1 MKKTNLRKNKGIT
14 LIALVIT
21 IIVLLILAG
30 IAISMLSGENG
41 ILRKAAEAKTK
52 TEEGQNQE
60 STALATM
67 DLETYFLTSNSQYKC
82 SNGFITGITVG
93 TKVSEFQSA
102 LPDGYTVKAEDGT
115 DKFTATDT
123 GKEDGIPIVATG
135 LAIQKDNKTVART
148 VIFGDVYCDG
158 SIDSTDSSAIKGYLI
173 RTKCDVE
180 DYKKVAMDI
189 NHDGYIS
196 ANTFEYNE
204 DGKERTIDSDPDL
217 ISATFE
223 GGKDVTQQHYYTR
236 NPNDIKMFGYQLIIE
251 EFLDGLSDDFKKS
264 QYSFV
269 SEGDSYVLKGVTS
282 STPAKELIDLM
293 PTITIK
299 QKTNAVTGD
308 EALEKGNYRIL
319 IPTGKYGYTDS
330 IKIAGFTVE

>member
-1 MKKTNLRKNKGIT
+1 MRKTNLRKSKGIT

-30 IAISMLSGENG
+30 VAISMLSGENG

-82 SNGFITGITVG
+82 SNGFITGIKVG

-102 LPDGYTVKAEDGT
+102 LPDGYTVKAEDET
-115 DKFTATDT
+115 DNFTAKNPTD
-123 GKEDGIPIVATG
+123 GQPIVATG

-158 SIDSTDSSAIKGYLI
+158 IINSADASRIAGYLI

-196 ANTFEYNE
+196 AHTFEYNE
-204 DGKERTIDSDPDL
+204 DGKEKTIDSDPDL
-217 ISATFE
+217 IYATFT

-236 NPNDIKMFGYQLIIE
+236 NPNDIKMFSYQLIIE

-282 STPAKELIDLM
+282 STTAKELIDLM

-299 QKTNAVTGD
+299 QKKAVTVTGD
-308 EALEKGNYRIL
+308 EALEKGIYRIF